1 MLSRGAEADQM
12 GMSKLTVCSVV
23 GSSHAADE
31 VSYAPADGNQQILRY
46 IHAGHHVLEDEGLV
60 LQFSPLARSERS
72 ATPTYGAVQRL
83 RPHLVHP
90 LRSPTQ

>member
-1 MLSRGAEADQM
+1 
-12 GMSKLTVCSVV
+12 
-23 GSSHAADE
+23 
-31 VSYAPADGNQQILRY
+31 
-46 IHAGHHVLEDEGLV
+46 V

-72 ATPTYGAVQRL
+72 ATPTNGAVQRL